1 MATSKV
7 SFFKYDTLAEYENAK
22 ATSVI
27 DPVNSVVFV
36 ASDKSIYLNG
46 VKYTGNP
53 RFVGVPKILYN
64 DPTFKTSKNYT
75 VRYNNYSASVTENRG
90 DLTRVAATDDCPTDS
105 KYMMRFTFP
114 ANGNA
119 VPGLG
124 GFSHNLNSKKLC
136 VSRPNAIF
144 VHKFIAKV
152 PEGYTIRFGWN
163 YIGDNYNYEWLTSN
177 KGTGKFQEYEYV
189 IYCGSGVRSKFFTFS
204 YVYFSGPKDKEF
216 VADIA
221 FSTVYDYTDSLD
233 IQEAIQNIT
242 AGSDTVTPTNNT
254 ISIIGSNGISVSGSD
269 NKITID
275 GSKVKGDN
283 RYIRVVDS
291 RDTNESPKLRAL
303 DLYGIANISADFKY
317 SSVIGNPP
325 VKNSGSS
332 YYSTLLTVAGGQDSS
347 DGYPT
352 QLSIGD
358 GLAYRTGISDTEWSD
373 WTEFYHTG
381 NLNWNTLAGKP
392 STFKPSSHSHSWND
406 ITDKPTI
413 PKIPT
418 IYISGKSTRL
428 QPDNDNDIVFKA
440 GNNITLDGSGSTLT
454 ISATGGSGPTNLS
467 WDNITNKPT
476 VFPTNWAN
484 VANKPSTYTPSSHT
498 HKWSDITDKPV
509 MTAPSIYAYGPNE
522 RITPDSNNDYNLR
535 AGANVSFSVSNN
547 ELIISTSG
555 SSDPKEIL
563 WENIKNKPS
572 TFPPSKHTN
581 TWANITN
588 KPTVFP
594 TNWANVAN
602 KPTIPEEPRIY
613 LRGLDSRIELD
624 SSNDFNFEAGSNIS
638 FEVVNGGLRINS
650 TGGSPGTSSVAWS
663 DITGKPSTFT
673 PSSHTHSWESIT
685 GKPTIPSIPA
695 IYVYG
700 PEKRIRPDGSNDYNI
715 KPGSNIS
722 FEVSNNA
729 LTINATGGSSSV
741 SWSDITNKP
750 TIPTI
755 PTIYAYGPDARI
767 SADSHNDYNIVAGS
781 NISFS
786 VSDNKLTINATG
798 GSSSVNWSDIK
809 NKPSTFPASS
819 HSHSWSS
826 ITGKPT
832 YLSKWSGSGGSSIY
846 PTGDNSSTII
856 KTSGKMQS
864 ANGFFE
870 TSDSRLKDVT
880 DSLQT
885 TINNLVRDSFIKSF
899 NPIKYTLK
907 EDKSENKAEHIG
919 LIAQEVELYYPELVT
934 TNEDGYKSLDYAKL
948 SVIALAEIKV
958 LKKEINDLKKKI
970 DSMK

>member
-7 SFFKYDTLAEYENAK
+7 SFFKYGTLAEYENAK
-22 ATSVI
+22 AQSII
-27 DPVNSVVFV
+27 DPINSVVFV
-36 ASDKSIYLNG
+36 FEDKSIYLNG
-46 VKYTGNP
+46 TKYTGNP

-64 DPTFKTSKNYT
+64 DPTFKTSDNQT
-75 VRYNNYSASVTENRG
+75 IRYNNYRSSVTENRG
-90 DLTRVAATDDCPTDS
+90 EFTRVAASDDCPTDS
-105 KYMMRFTFP
+105 KYMMRWTCP
-114 ANGNA
+114 VNGK
-119 VPGLG
+119 VGPGLG
-124 GFSHNLNSKKLC
+124 GFQHLSC

-144 VHKFIAKV
+144 VHKIIAKF
-152 PEGYTIRFGWN
+152 PEGYTIHPASN
-163 YIGDNYNYEWLTSN
+163 YIGDNVIYEQITSN

-189 IYCGSGVRSKFFTFS
+189 VHCGTGVRSKFSTFS
-204 YVYFSGPKDKEF
+204 HVYFTGPRDKEF

-254 ISIIGSNGISVSGSD
+254 ISITGSNGISVSGSD

-291 RDTNESPKLRAL
+291 RDIEETPKVKANEQ
-303 DLYGIANISADFKY
+303 YGIANISADFKY

-325 VKNSGSS
+325 IKNNGSS
-332 YYSTLLTVAGGQDSS
+332 QYSTILTVAGWQNSS
-347 DGYPT
+347 SGYPT
-352 QLSIGD
+352 QLSVGD
-358 GLAYRTGISDTEWSD
+358 GLAFRTGISDTKWSN
-373 WTEFYHTG
+373 WQEFYHTG
-381 NLNWNTLAGKP
+381 NLNWETLKGKP
-392 STFKPSSHSHSWND
+392 SVFPADWDS
-406 ITDKPTI
+406 ITNKPTI
-413 PKIPT
+413 PKIPA
-418 IYISGKSTRL
+418 IYISGRL
-428 QPDNDNDIVFKA
+428 SKITPNNNNDFVFRAGDNIILEASDNSLII
-440 GNNITLDGSGSTLT
+440 N
-454 ISATGGSGPTNLS
+454 ATTGSGPSSIS
-467 WDNITNKPT
+467 WSDITGKPSI
-476 VFPTNWAN
+476 FPTNWTN
-484 VANKPSTYTPSSHT
+484 VSGKPSTFAPSSHT
-498 HKWSDITDKPV
+498 HKWSDITDAPNIKP
-509 MTAPSIYAYGPNE
+509 ASIYAYGPNE

-547 ELIISTSG
+547 ELIISASG
-555 SSDPKEIL
+555 SNDPKEIL
-563 WENIKNKPS
+563 WENVKNKPS

-581 TWANITN
+581 TWDNITN

-613 LRGLDSRIELD
+613 LRGLNSRIELD
-624 SSNDFNFEAGSNIS
+624 SINDFNFEAGSNIS

-650 TGGSPGTSSVAWS
+650 TGGSSGSSSVAWS

-673 PSSHTHSWESIT
+673 PSEHSHSWESIT

-700 PEKRIRPDGSNDYNI
+700 PEKRIRPDGSNEYNI

-729 LTINATGGSSSV
+729 LTINASGGSSSV
-741 SWSDITNKP
+741 S
-750 TIPTI
+750 
-755 PTIYAYGPDARI
+755 
-767 SADSHNDYNIVAGS
+767 
-781 NISFS
+781 
-786 VSDNKLTINATG
+786 
-798 GSSSVNWSDIK
+798 WSDIK

-885 TINNLVRDSFIKSF
+885 TINNLVRDSFIKSL

-958 LKKEINDLKKKI
+958 LKKEINDLKNKLKSI
-970 DSMK
+970 K